1 MFVKN
6 PAQNDQMLGFGH
18 QHTSKLNRIA
28 DVTLC
33 CHHSAIT
40 GFISFYWPAPSHNIS
55 DSRHTK
61 TFSLIPDTE
70 GLLVIDS
77 NRVPADLQM
86 GCFNAKFSLSCQFNL
101 LQTKV

>member
-1 MFVKN
+1 MTRCK
-6 PAQNDQMLGFGH
+6 DLG
-18 QHTSKLNRIA
+18 TSKLNRIA
-28 DVTLC
+28 YVTLC

-70 GLLVIDS
+70 GLLVIDC

-86 GCFNAKFSLSCQFNL
+86 GCFNTKFSLSCQFNL